1 MILCNTYKKKNINI
15 NQIQDPITKS
25 LSYLIEDQKNNLGII
40 IDPVE
45 DMVDYYNEIAS
56 KHKFSLN
63 YTLDTHVH
71 ADHISGSNKLVN
83 LNKNCRYFMGKAG
96 DALKITKNLI
106 LNNSLFKI
114 GDISLKALHTPGHT
128 IESFCFFLEPYLFT
142 GDTLLINSTGRT
154 DLSNGSTEMLYD
166 SIFFTLLRLSKHSII
181 LPGHDYQGKFSS
193 TLEEQKNENPYLKV
207 RDKQEFVKLKKKQKL
222 SDPEKICI
230 STKRNLQPIEMYKA
244 FLQTC

>member
-1 MILCNTYKKKNINI
+1 MTLSNTYKKNSVYII
-15 NQIQDPITKS
+15 QIQDPITKS
-25 LSYLIEDQKNNLGII
+25 LSYLLEDKKNNLGII

-45 DMVDYYNEIAS
+45 DMVDYYNDIAS
-56 KHKFSLN
+56 KHKLSLN

-71 ADHISGSNKLVN
+71 ADHISGSNKLVS

-106 LNNSLFKI
+106 LNNSLLKI

-128 IESFCFFLEPYLFT
+128 IESFCFYFEPYLFT

-154 DLSNGSTEMLYD
+154 DLSNGSTKMMYD
-166 SIFFTLLRLSKHSII
+166 SIFFTLLKLSKDTII
-181 LPGHDYQGKFSS
+181 LPGHDYKGKFSS
-193 TLEEQKNENPYLKV
+193 TLEEQKSENPYLKV
-207 RDKQEFVKLKKKQKL
+207 RDKQEFIKLKKKQKL
-222 SDPEKICI
+222 SAPEKIFI